1 MPDYGIANAAHVA
14 EAVTPSERV
23 LETVAA
29 YSNTPP
35 EELPLLY
42 EAIDPDALD
51 ALFTSNELSARVE
64 FEYNDYHVA
73 VSDDGV
79 VDLTRLTE

>member
-1 MPDYGIANAAHVA
+1 MSDYGIVDAAQVA
-14 EAVTPSERV
+14 EVETPSERV
-23 LETVAA
+23 IQTVAA

-51 ALFTSNELSARVE
+51 ALFTTNGLSAQVE

-73 VSDDGV
+73 VSGDGV